1 MLCGPLQVLFY
12 DKEMGQIGVR
22 NVRDIDVTAD
32 GMECL
37 EVLSHAH
44 TNMQVGDNP
53 VMKYEPALWA
63 TTLYSEDSEFY
74 SLDLRACTVVFE
86 NLILRLV
93 FVMVLSALLDSWSHM
108 RGSGG

>member
-12 DKEMGQIGVR
+12 DEEMGQIGVR
-22 NVRDIDVTAD
+22 NVRDIDVTGD
-32 GMECL
+32 EM

-44 TNMQVGDNP
+44 TNIQVGDNP

-63 TTLYSEDSEFY
+63 TTLHSKDSEFY
-74 SLDLRACTVVFE
+74 SLDLRACTVFFE
-86 NLILRLV
+86 NLVLRLV
-93 FVMVLSALLDSWSHM
+93 FVVVLSALLDSWSQM

>member
-32 GMECL
+32 EMECL

-44 TNMQVGDNP
+44 TNMQVG
-53 VMKYEPALWA
+53 
-63 TTLYSEDSEFY
+63 
-74 SLDLRACTVVFE
+74 
-86 NLILRLV
+86 I
-93 FVMVLSALLDSWSHM
+93 
-108 RGSGG
+108 